1 MDVPKYALLSETDG
15 LAINYLCN
23 IRDEKDYN
31 IAYLEDKKVV
41 IIRGCDEEGNI
52 LDLKQAKSKFLN
64 KSPWVLLKLKTF
76 YVEGIIFQFQ
86 SVCPAINISIIL
98 LQIKKLNADGGV
110 RLGERVGIV

>member
-1 MDVPKYALLSETDG
+1 MDVLKYALLSETDG

-52 LDLKQAKSKFLN
+52 LDLKQAQSKFLN

-76 YVEGIIFQFQ
+76 YVEGNNILIP
-86 SVCPAINISIIL
+86 VCMSCNKYIDNFIANQKI
-98 LQIKKLNADGGV
+98 
-110 RLGERVGIV
+110 EC